1 MGNKQHIIAFD
12 IPSGMYRSVEWNDG
26 TSSPASRQG
35 CILNRMQERGILCIF
50 YRAIFP
56 DGNAH
61 PRHCGYDPQPERSGA
76 RRSQSPEFEEML
88 KQEILKQV
96 QDDVESF

>member
-1 MGNKQHIIAFD
+1 M
-12 IPSGMYRSVEWNDG
+12 G
-26 TSSPASRQG
+26 TSKNPV
-35 CILNRMQERGILCIF
+35 C
-50 YRAIFP
+50 
-56 DGNAH
+56 NA
-61 PRHCGYDPQPERSGA
+61 PVIAGMTPQPERNGA